1 MEGDRRMQRVS
12 GALEA
17 EVMATL
23 WQHGTPMTVGQV
35 HAAIGDPDLS
45 YNTVLTVLA
54 RLHAKGQLDR
64 ERIGRAHAYTPRQDA
79 AAAAAGQMTA
89 ALTSRSDRTAV
100 LQRFVDALDPADE
113 AALRA
118 LLDARD

>member
-1 MEGDRRMQRVS
+1 MVDDAPVERRES

-23 WQHGTPMTVGQV
+23 WADGTAMTAGQV
-35 HAAIGDPDLS
+35 HKAIGDGLS
-45 YNTVLTVLA
+45 YKTVLTVLG
-54 RLHAKGQLDR
+54 RLHVKGLLDR
-64 ERIGRAHAYTPRQDA
+64 ERVGRAHAYTPRQDA
-79 AAAAAGQMTA
+79 AEAAAGKMSA
-89 ALTSRSDRTAV
+89 ALAQRTDRTAV
-100 LQRFVDALDPADE
+100 LQHFVDALDPADE